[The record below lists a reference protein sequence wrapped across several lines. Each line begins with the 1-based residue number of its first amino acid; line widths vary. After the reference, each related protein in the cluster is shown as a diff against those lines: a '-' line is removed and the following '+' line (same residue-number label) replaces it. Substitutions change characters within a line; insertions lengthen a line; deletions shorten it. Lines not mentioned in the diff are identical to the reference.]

1 MADSNGWFCGQK
13 STYLWPIPH
22 NTLWKL
28 VELDKNLLSREKSA
42 QAFYRLIF
50 FLSFSVHFQKI
61 SYRMPSKYLKN
72 FTYRFNP
79 HWSSNYC
86 FDCYSDT
93 AHDVSIFQGFY
104 QRGIGFILHCQ
115 RQYLSIKTLAFFY
128 VFNKLLKSL
137 SKLQRYFWDNWG
149 PWRKHFFM
157 FSTRKRS

>member
-1 MADSNGWFCGQK
+1 M
-13 STYLWPIPH
+13 
-22 NTLWKL
+22 
-28 VELDKNLLSREKSA
+28 
-42 QAFYRLIF
+42 
-50 FLSFSVHFQKI
+50 FLSEDSPVMKTLERIRFSSNQNIEEGESNFDDEYVDNSVQLIRVSSFGNDLLQNL
-61 SYRMPSKYLKN
+61 YFSKYLKN

-86 FDCYSDT
+86 FDRYSDT

-137 SKLQRYFWDNWG
+137 SKLQRYF
-149 PWRKHFFM
+149 
-157 FSTRKRS
+157 